1 NWVTRFNH
9 ADTSKLSPIAVAG
22 DRNPA
27 YSLGGN
33 PQPVK
38 VVRFRYLAHRSRR
51 FAGCEY
57 NELARRR
64 WREQRKEA
72 RRWMCLRYRQ
82 AVKNSEKRG
91 NRNRVGEGKGG
102 GVVCGS

>member
-1 NWVTRFNH
+1 TTCARHPPQHKPKGVFFTRPPAETLNAGPAPLQPRRIRNWVTRFNH

-64 WREQRKEA
+64 GR
-72 RRWMCLRYRQ
+72 
-82 AVKNSEKRG
+82 
-91 NRNRVGEGKGG
+91 
-102 GVVCGS
+102 